1 MKKLLAIVPLLAGC
15 MTNPTTGTRK
25 LFGFIPAGTTE
36 VDPAKVPWMQ
46 QMTQQMAGWQWTAIA
61 LIIVGVVIA
70 KLRIFPNTG
79 LGVTLAVLG
88 LGFSVWGLLA
98 PKLVG
103 VLTIAVIIL
112 LAVGAGYVVW
122 KLIKKKL

>member
-1 MKKLLAIVPLLAGC
+1 MRYFLFSLMLLLSGC
-15 MTNPTTGTRK
+15 MTNPTTGARK
-25 LFGFIPAGTTE
+25 FLGFIPAGT
-36 VDPAKVPWMQ
+36 VDVAKKSWMQ
-46 QMTQQMAGWQWTAIA
+46 MMTDQMAGWQWTAIA

-79 LGVTLAVLG
+79 LGVTLAILG

-112 LAVGAGYVVW
+112 LAVGAGYVAW
-122 KLIKKKL
+122 RLIKKKL